1 MSNIAIKANDKKA
14 KIMAFLKGELQTE
27 GDLKNS
33 ALEMLKT
40 GVLGVAG
47 AGAGAAIGKPSLLLG
62 LGVIMAGHYYK
73 SNKLTAI
80 GTGMLASGAYKA
92 VKGVDGTEVAGLDG
106 AKERLQAFG
115 KDLKERLYIDKI
127 KNIISNKKPEKETT
141 GTEGLGEIQ
150 YFNPTNAIDNMGSLD
165 AIEEEIQN
173 HAEQFERK
181 QFAGNE
187 DDFPDEQSSINY

>member
-1 MSNIAIKANDKKA
+1 MSNIAIKANDKKT
-14 KIMAFLKGELQTE
+14 KIMAYLKDELQTE
-27 GDLKNS
+27 GDIKNS

-47 AGAGAAIGKPSLLLG
+47 AGAGAVIGKPSLLLG

-92 VKGVDGTEVAGLDG
+92 AKGVDGTEVAGLDG
-106 AKERLQAFG
+106 AKERLKAFG

-127 KNIISNKKPEKETT
+127 KNIISKKKPEKENT
-141 GTEGLGEIQ
+141 GTDGLGEVQ
-150 YFNPTNAIDNMGSLD
+150 YFNPNNAIDNMAGLD
-165 AIEEEIQN
+165 AIEEEIQR
-173 HAEQFERK
+173 HAEQFETK

-187 DDFPDEQSSINY
+187 DDFSEEQTTQNY